1 MKNSKKIF
9 SIVLL
14 LALVFVPTRS
24 ASAKGFLDGRIV
36 FGSTFTLKS
45 GDTLD
50 GDLVVLGGMADIEED
65 AVVKGSVVVIGGE
78 VDVAGEI
85 TRDVVVIGGRISL
98 GEKSIV
104 EGDLVTIGGSLD
116 RLPGSQVRGEVINN
130 IPAMPFIHIP
140 NVPNVPNVPNIPA
153 EPTVRWPFDPLGQV
167 IGLFFRSALI
177 GALAMLVIMFL
188 QIQTECVAR
197 AIVSQPLITGS
208 VGLLTMLFTPVVII
222 VLVVTIILIPV
233 AIIAVILLALAWI
246 FGVIALGLEVGQRFT
261 RMINQEWP
269 LVLTAG
275 FGTFLL
281 LLVVGAIDLVPCIGW
296 LGHFVVA
303 MVGIGGVMLTIFGS
317 RPYPPLA
324 VVAHPVTINSENT
337 G

>member
-50 GDLVVLGGMADIEED
+50 GDLVVMGGMAYIEES
-65 AVVKGSVVVIGGE
+65 ALVKGSVVVIGGE

-116 RLPGSQVRGEVINN
+116 RSPGSQVRGEVINN
-130 IPAMPFIHIP
+130 IPAKPFIHI
-140 NVPNVPNVPNIPA
+140 PNVPNVPNIPA
-153 EPTVRWPFDPLGQV
+153 EPTVRWPFDPLGKV
-167 IGLFFRSALI
+167 LGIFFRSALI

-188 QIQTECVAR
+188 QIQTERVAR

-233 AIIAVILLALAWI
+233 AIIAVILLALAWT

-317 RPYPPLA
+317 RPYPPFA
-324 VVAHPVTINSENT
+324 VVAHPAIIKSENT

>member
-1 MKNSKKIF
+1 MNNSKKIF

-14 LALVFVPTRS
+14 LVLVFVPTRS
-24 ASAKGFLDGRIV
+24 ASAKGFLDGQIV

-104 EGDLVTIGGSLD
+104 EGDLVKIGGSLD
-116 RLPGSQVRGEVINN
+116 RSPGSLVKGEIINN

-140 NVPNVPNVPNIPA
+140 NVPNVPKFPV
-153 EPTVRWPFDPLGQV
+153 EPTVRWPFDPLGKV
-167 IGLFFRSALI
+167 LGLFFRSALI

-188 QIQTECVAR
+188 QVQVERVAR
-197 AIVSQPLITGS
+197 AIVRQPLITGS
-208 VGLLTMLFTPVVII
+208 VGLLTMLFTPVVTI

-233 AIIAVILLALAWI
+233 AIIAVILLTLAWI

-269 LVLTAG
+269 LVLTVG

-281 LLVVGAIDLVPCIGW
+281 LLVVGAIDLVPCIGL
-296 LGHFVVA
+296 LGHFMVA
-303 MVGIGGVMLTIFGS
+303 MVGIGGVVLTIFGS
-317 RPYPPLA
+317 RPYPPLVVIPPA
-324 VVAHPVTINSENT
+324 VTVSDESKV
-337 G
+337 